1 MKLSLSAGCWC
12 NGNAVCAKKKA
23 EKEKQISSPVFDSIT
38 PKHQRY
44 GYHNNLS
51 RTYKNIIHW
60 GRFNGTVELIS
71 GSQKKETVYI
81 YIYNIKN

>member
-1 MKLSLSAGCWC
+1 MGTLVITEWC
-12 NGNAVCAKKKA
+12 LFCLRE
-23 EKEKQISSPVFDSIT
+23 EKSREEKQISSPVFDSIT

-60 GRFNGTVELIS
+60 GRFNDSVELIS
-71 GSQKKETVYI
+71 GSQKKRNGLI
-81 YIYNIKN
+81 YR